1 MRFASWKHIRSG
13 LSGYAVIAGMA
24 MWSYAPASL
33 AEAVGGTWGT
43 EVFNATGKSASLALE
58 TGSPFT
64 TLTYADSRDP
74 DVAFHTRTEVWA
86 FSSPF
91 GGYEQSGHMLLRWD
105 SGMGGG
111 RTPSL
116 PLPTLPDGSYYL
128 AVLGYYNQTGVASA
142 LPTISPC
149 RWQNNNLND
158 AVSGDT
164 RYCNFAMALFDNLI
178 GSLNCSNGSCTT
190 SASQPVANIVP
201 QTGGWWNPA
210 ESGRGF
216 IIEVSNGTLV
226 IDIQF
231 YDANGA
237 ATWYIASGPL
247 TSDGSFSG
255 QLKQYAGG
263 QTLTGSYVEPTIV
276 NSNAGA
282 ISIKFSDSTNG
293 ILTLPDSRQ
302 IPITRF
308 RF

>member
-1 MRFASWKHIRSG
+1 MRFSSWKHIKSG
-13 LSGYAVIAGMA
+13 LSGCALIAGIA
-24 MWSYAPASL
+24 LWSYAPASS
-33 AEAVGGTWGT
+33 AEAVSGTWGLQ
-43 EVFNATGKSASLALE
+43 VFDATGKSASLTLDTTSTSS
-58 TGSPFT
+58 TGFAS
-64 TLTYADSRDP
+64 YSRI
-74 DVAFHTRTEVWA
+74 EVWA
-86 FSSPF
+86 FGSPY
-91 GGYEQSGHMLLRWD
+91 GGYAQAGNMLLRWNPA
-105 SGMGGG
+105 MGGG
-111 RTPSL
+111 RTASL
-116 PLPTLPDGSYYL
+116 PLPALPDGSYHL
-128 AVLGYYNQTGVASA
+128 AVLGYTQINGVSL
-142 LPTISPC
+142 LPTSSPC

-158 AVSGDT
+158 WTSGDT
-164 RYCNFAMALFDNLI
+164 RYCDFAVTLFDNLI
-178 GSLNCSNGSCTT
+178 GSLNCSSGSCTT
-190 SASQPVANIVP
+190 ATSQPVANIVP

-216 IIEVSNGTLV
+216 IIEVSNGMLV
-226 IDIQF
+226 IDVQF

-308 RF
+308 RY

>member
-1 MRFASWKHIRSG
+1 MRFSSWKHIRSG
-13 LSGYAVIAGMA
+13 LSGCALMAGIAL
-24 MWSYAPASL
+24 WSHAPSAA
-33 AEAVGGTWGT
+33 AESISGTWGL
-43 EVFNATGKSASLALE
+43 EVFNATGNSASLTLDTST
-58 TGSPFT
+58 TGTGFKD
-64 TLTYADSRDP
+64 YAR
-74 DVAFHTRTEVWA
+74 VEVWA
-86 FSSPF
+86 FNAPY
-91 GGYEQSGHMLLRWD
+91 GGYAQGGNMLLRWD
-105 SGMGGG
+105 PTMGGG
-111 RTPSL
+111 KTPSL
-116 PLPTLPDGSYYL
+116 ALPTLPDGSYHL
-128 AVLGYYNQTGVASA
+128 AVLGYTQVRTASL
-142 LPTISPC
+142 LPASSPC

-158 AVSGDT
+158 WTSGDT
-164 RYCNFAMALFDNLI
+164 RYCDFAVTLFDNLI
-178 GSLNCSNGSCTT
+178 GSLNCSSGSCTT

-210 ESGRGF
+210 ESGRAF
-216 IIEVSNGTLV
+216 IIEVSNGVLV

-263 QTLTGSYVEPTIV
+263 QTLTGAYVEPTIV

-293 ILTLPDSRQ
+293 VLTLPDNRQ